1 MLDERIGF
9 VISGEKRFQVLVK
22 STFQS
27 FPPTKNESTQFFIF
41 IVKYKK
47 ALRFFDIYI
56 LKVVLTISF
65 ILLCISF

>member
-1 MLDERIGF
+1 MFDERIGF

-27 FPPTKNESTQFFIF
+27 FPPTKNETVTGVAFG
-41 IVKYKK
+41 
-47 ALRFFDIYI
+47 D
-56 LKVVLTISF
+56 F